1 MEEKQ
6 DAFFSPP
13 IKRECKRMNHEIPET
28 NTTPLSPGVTRGM
41 NKKRL
46 NPRMVTFYLM
56 VLPALLLFAFFHT
69 FPALQ
74 GIYYSF
80 TNWNGITLDYDFVG
94 LKNYMNLFKDTVVRD
109 SYIFTFK
116 FAVIAAILVNIISLA
131 VAIGL
136 NSKIKGKNFFRAV
149 YFLPNVLSVLIVGFI
164 FNFFF
169 TNVLPGLGERL
180 SIDFFSINILGDE
193 KIAWIGILLVFI
205 WQACAFNIILY
216 LSGLQTVP
224 GELYEASSLD
234 GATKWQQFWKV
245 TFPMIAPFFTIN
257 MVLSMKNSLMVFDQI
272 VAMTNGGPG
281 SSTTS
286 ISLLIY
292 TGGFS
297 GGEFAF
303 QSANAVIY
311 FIVIMLISVF
321 QLIILQKREMDI

>member
-1 MEEKQ
+1 MKEDNPAIQ
-6 DAFFSPP
+6 AQNISPKVASKTKRK
-13 IKRECKRMNHEIPET
+13 IKPREAT
-28 NTTPLSPGVTRGM
+28 YY
-41 NKKRL
+41 
-46 NPRMVTFYLM
+46 FM
-56 VLPALLLFAFFHT
+56 VLPAVILFAAFHT

-80 TNWNGITLDYDFVG
+80 TNWNGISLDYDFVG
-94 LKNYMNLFKDTVVRD
+94 LKNYINLFKDVTVLD
-109 SYIFTFK
+109 SYLFTFK
-116 FAVIAAILVNIISLA
+116 FAIFAAILVNIISLA

-136 NSKIKGKNFFRAV
+136 NSKIKGRNFFRAV

-169 TNVLPGLGERL
+169 TNILPDLGEKYKIEFL
-180 SIDFFSINILGDE
+180 TTNILGSADF
-193 KIAWIGILLVFI
+193 AWIGILLVFV

-224 GELYEASSLD
+224 SELYEASSLD
-234 GATKWQQFWKV
+234 GANKWQQFWKV

-272 VAMTNGGPG
+272 VAMTGGGPG
-281 SSTTS
+281 NSTTS

-311 FIVIMLISVF
+311 FIVIMLVSVF
-321 QLIILQKREMDI
+321 QLKILQKREMDM